1 LAGVVWNASTPARPA
16 TVALITIGALFMV
29 AS

>member
-1 LAGVVWNASTPARPA
+1 VVWNASTPARPA
-16 TVALITIGALFMV
+16 TVALMTIDALFMV